1 MSNEPHP
8 DSGVRI
14 TETDGTTTVRTPR
27 KAANIA
33 KPGKAKITDTTD
45 RADKAA
51 KAAKTA
57 AYRVHMILREHPE
70 TEATVPLR
78 APDGDEDLTVPREAA
93 EMLMRILASMAAGQ
107 PVTVIPDHAELTTQ
121 QAADLMNVSRPH
133 VIKLL
138 DEGKIQ
144 FRLVGTHRRVE
155 AASVK
160 DYVAQARTRQRVA
173 ADQLSELTEE
183 MGMY

>member
-1 MSNEPHP
+1 VSSDAHA
-8 DSGVRI
+8 DSGVRVAD
-14 TETDGTTTVRTPR
+14 TEETRSARTPR
-27 KAANIA
+27 KAAKIA
-33 KPGKAKITDTTD
+33 KPGKAKTTESTD
-45 RADKAA
+45 RAAQAA
-51 KAAKTA
+51 RAAKTA

-93 EMLMRILASMAAGQ
+93 EMLMRILASIAAGQ
-107 PVTVIPDHAELTTQ
+107 PVMVIPDHAELTTQ

-144 FRLVGTHRRVE
+144 YRLVGTHRRVE

-160 DYVAQARTRQRVA
+160 DYISQARARQRAA

-183 MGMY
+183 MGLY